1 MGALGIA
8 AVSPQRA
15 MASEDYE
22 RKARP
27 EGERPREKDSFPY
40 WICSNYRFIPTNMN
54 AFYLLATPFKA
65 ACKYISAL
73 KPLALVL

>member
-22 RKARP
+22 RKASTRRGTP
-27 EGERPREKDSFPY
+27 TEKSKVN
-40 WICSNYRFIPTNMN
+40 S
-54 AFYLLATPFKA
+54 
-65 ACKYISAL
+65 
-73 KPLALVL
+73 